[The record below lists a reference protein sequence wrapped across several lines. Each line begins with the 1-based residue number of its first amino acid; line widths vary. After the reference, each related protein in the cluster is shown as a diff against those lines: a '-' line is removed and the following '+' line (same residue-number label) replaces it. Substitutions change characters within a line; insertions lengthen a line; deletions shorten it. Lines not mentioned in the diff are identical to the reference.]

1 MKRAAVG
8 QARLALADDEP
19 ARQYDLDDVAE
30 TARDGLSYNGTF
42 YALPFY
48 VESSM
53 TYYRKDLF
61 QAAGLKMPTYDQIKQ
76 LADKL
81 TDKSKGQ

>member
-1 MKRAAVG
+1 MTG
-8 QARLALADDEP
+8 LP
-19 ARQYDLDDVAE
+19 YDLDDVVK
-30 TARDGLSYNGTF
+30 TARDGLSYNGTL

-61 QAAGLKMPTYDQIKQ
+61 QAAGLN
-76 LADKL
+76 
-81 TDKSKGQ
+81 